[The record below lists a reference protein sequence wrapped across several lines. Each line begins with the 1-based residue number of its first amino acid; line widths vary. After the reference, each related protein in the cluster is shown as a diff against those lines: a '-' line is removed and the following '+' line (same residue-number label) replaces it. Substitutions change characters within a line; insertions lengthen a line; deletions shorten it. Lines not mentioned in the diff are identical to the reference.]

1 MMDDVGGMDHGGVGE
16 YIGGMDRAFLMVTS
30 AAGRKKVV
38 LGDEPLTI
46 GRHPE
51 NRLVVVEAQA
61 SRFHCVIET
70 TAKGLV
76 VKDLDSRNGTKV
88 NGQAVKTVFL
98 KRGDVIR
105 IGATELRLVVPGQRV
120 AGKVEEPVEVKEAE
134 GLEVLEEVVLEEVEL
149 EEVERVRAEED
160 EAAERVNEIMSRP
173 LNDAEWGQV
182 DLGISSSSEDDEKF
196 LPVLAELLPDKPFEY
211 GEIAL
216 VNCRGQVVHEAESE
230 EHRKQRRVAGSGEAV
245 SVLRYI
251 ILICTRARAT
261 DVHVE
266 PKNDDYQLRLR
277 IDGNMV
283 DIVRM
288 SKEIGVR
295 VCALVKILCDIDVQ
309 FKHIVQEGHFTAHVP
324 GRRIDF
330 RVSFAPAMF
339 GQKLVIRVLDATT
352 APIHTKDLRLPGW
365 MLAEVRRGMELDQGM
380 ILVCG
385 PTGSGKTTTL
395 YALLRDCGVERRNV
409 VSIEDPVEIEIE
421 GVTQVPVK
429 EGKGNTFPA
438 LLKSMLRQDPDVMM
452 IGEIRDGETARIA
465 MQAAM
470 TGHLVFSTLHTKDSI
485 GTVFRLLDLGVEPF
499 LVGSS
504 LHVVVSQ
511 RLARELCPYCKRGM
525 KPTAEQ
531 VRKMGKAGVGVKE
544 IYMPGGCPRCL
555 KTGYMGRR
563 AFFEM
568 LVTTDAMREVV
579 MKHATPKL
587 IEEAMKGT
595 RFVKLVESGY
605 QLVAGGLTAFDE
617 IEKAVG
623 R

>member
-1 MMDDVGGMDHGGVGE
+1 MMWGGMDRGGVGE
-16 YIGGMDRAFLMVTS
+16 YIGGMDRTFLMVTS
-30 AAGRKKVV
+30 PAGRKKVV

-51 NRLVVVEAQA
+51 NRLMVVEAQA
-61 SRFHCVIET
+61 SRFHCVIEK

-88 NGQAVKTVFL
+88 NDQAVKTVFL

-105 IGATELRLVVPGQRV
+105 IGATELRLVVPGQSV

-134 GLEVLEEVVLEEVEL
+134 VPEVVEVKESAELEVL

-160 EAAERVNEIMSRP
+160 EASERVNEIISMSES
-173 LNDAEWGQV
+173 DAEGGQV

-196 LPVLAELLPDKPFEY
+196 LPVLAESLPDKPFEY

-216 VNCRGQVVHEAESE
+216 VNCRGQVVHEAEIA

-288 SKEIGVR
+288 SKEMGVR
-295 VCALVKILCDIDVQ
+295 MCALVKILCDIDVQ
-309 FKHIVQEGHFTAHVP
+309 FKNIVQEGHFTAHVP

-365 MLAEVRRGMELDQGM
+365 MLEEVRRGMELDQGM

-395 YALLRDCGVERRNV
+395 YALLRDCGVDRRNV

-421 GVTQVPVK
+421 GMTQVPVK

-485 GTVFRLLDLGVEPF
+485 GTVFRLLDLGVEAF
-499 LVGSS
+499 LVASS

-531 VRKMGKAGVGVKE
+531 VRKMGNAGVGVKE

-579 MKHATPKL
+579 MKNATPKR

-605 QLVAGGLTAFDE
+605 QLVAEGLTAFDE